1 VGDPGHRFIAVVGY
15 TCKKLG
21 VVAMAA
27 LTLEAQLQLED
38 FKRKVPRM
46 ERPDLERFAILLM
59 STQLTQ
65 KALLDDCFA
74 KQLGIEPMKYR
85 GLDQ

>member
-1 VGDPGHRFIAVVGY
+1 
-15 TCKKLG
+15 
-21 VVAMAA
+21 MAA

-85 GLDQ
+85 GIDR